1 MTYQTIQQKKSFIS
15 LRYRTYSNSQNE
27 YDVNNILLEKVNI
40 PQLDEECEKIN
51 NSIINVRRVQYELCL
66 TYQQFTQCSLYENNE
81 EKLSQAIVHLKSDLG
96 EFNWKLERSHRYKM
110 KINLYTDFTENSTHC
125 NVELFNRINE
135 MCSDLI
141 KSSDN
146 LPNQL
151 LSYIKN
157 LLKYKSYFLSAVQ
170 FRFIQPINLQI
181 DDSLKDESIIN
192 DQIDKIRTYRT
203 NVNNSR
209 IILNEIER
217 LNQIV
222 KCLFKNLI
230 KSTANYLVSSN
241 S

>member
-51 NSIINVRRVQYELCL
+51 NSIIYVRRVQYELCL

-81 EKLSQAIVHLKSDLG
+81 EKLSQAIVHLKSDL
-96 EFNWKLERSHRYKM
+96 
-110 KINLYTDFTENSTHC
+110 DFTENSTHC

-181 DDSLKDESIIN
+181 DDSLKDESMIN

-230 KSTANYLVSSN
+230 KSTANYLVSLN